1 MSNDTPG
8 KVPTITEDTPIKTNI
23 KTVAVVIG
31 GVFAGTMFFATV
43 MWKLDRIA
51 EQQTADIEE
60 RKKQYTELVTKIDE
74 SSKTSIWR
82 INYLFKIL
90 NLDNPFEGI
99 YRAPAQ
105 PTASGPRLPDRGAVP

>member
-8 KVPTITEDTPIKTNI
+8 KVPTVTEDTYLKTNI
-23 KTVAVVIG
+23 KTIVVLIC

-43 MWKLDRIA
+43 MWKLEGIA
-51 EQQTADIEE
+51 KQQEADISE
-60 RKKQYTELVTKIDE
+60 RAKQYAELATKIEE
-74 SSKTSIWR
+74 SSKASIWR

-99 YRAPAQ
+99 YRVPTS
-105 PTASGPRLPDRGAVP
+105 PTASGPTLPDRGHNP